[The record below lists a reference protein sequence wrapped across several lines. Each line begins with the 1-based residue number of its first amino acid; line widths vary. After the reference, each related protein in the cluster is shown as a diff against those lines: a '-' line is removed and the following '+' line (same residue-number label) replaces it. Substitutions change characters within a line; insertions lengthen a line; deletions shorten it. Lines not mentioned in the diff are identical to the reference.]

1 MHESGSDSGLAGQRS
16 FEQESECLARFIIVS
31 LFHLLD
37 LPILQLL
44 LTSKCFLPP
53 KHTNSRAEVTRQV
66 LDIKRLIRILVYI
79 DLNQIYETP
88 ANVSS

>member
-16 FEQESECLARFIIVS
+16 FEQESECLVRFIVVS
-31 LFHLLD
+31 LFHHLD

-44 LTSKCFLPP
+44 LTSSKCFLPP
-53 KHTNSRAEVTRQV
+53 KHANSRAEVTRQV

-79 DLNQIYETP
+79 DLNQI
-88 ANVSS
+88 